1 MKRLLKVTAM
11 TGLLTL
17 LRMAMGFV
25 IAKVVAIYTGPTGL
39 AMLGQVQSMV
49 ASLNGIINAPV
60 GNGVVRY
67 TAEHQEQGME
77 ACSPWW
83 RAAWQWV
90 LILSA
95 IIIPLG
101 LLLSKKISFWLFQ
114 DISLSWVVMA
124 TVLVLPL
131 SAIGTLFN
139 SIINGQQQYRR
150 YVGLGMISA
159 LVSGS
164 LMLAMIAIYDIQGA
178 LLAAATQSALI
189 GIVMLC
195 LNIRQPWFKVR
206 YWWGRCDVQS
216 RKDIRNYMLMAITS
230 ALTVPTSLILVRN
243 IIINQLGWDAAGQW
257 QAVWKI
263 SEVYLGVITMAL
275 TTYYLP
281 RLSSLKKVD
290 LIVPE
295 INRTARVIIPI
306 VAVMALGVY
315 LLRDV
320 AITLLFTEDF
330 RSARELFSVQLVGD
344 VIKISAWLYAYPM
357 LSRGATKRF
366 IQMEIFFAISFIALT
381 YVFIL
386 MYGLIGANIA
396 YLINYLL
403 YFVVLFSVG
412 ERYLY
417 NECK

>member
-17 LRMAMGFV
+17 LRMVMGFV
-25 IAKVVAIYTGPTGL
+25 IAKVVAIYSGPTGL

-67 TAEHQEQGME
+67 TAEYREQGME

-101 LLLSKKISFWLFQ
+101 LLLSKKISFLLFQ
-114 DISLSWVVMA
+114 DTSLSWVVMA
-124 TVLVLPL
+124 TIIVLPL

-159 LVSGS
+159 LASGS
-164 LMLAMIAIYDIQGA
+164 LMLAMIAVYDIQGA

-189 GIVMLC
+189 GVVMLC
-195 LNIRQPWFKVR
+195 LNIRQPWFKLCC
-206 YWWGRCDVQS
+206 WWGRCNVKS
-216 RKDIRNYMLMAITS
+216 RNDIRNYMLMAITT
-230 ALTVPTSLILVRN
+230 ALTVPTSLILIRN

-275 TTYYLP
+275 STYYLP
-281 RLSSLKKVD
+281 KLSSLKKVD
-290 LIVPE
+290 EIVHE
-295 INRTARVIIPI
+295 INKTACIIIPI
-306 VAVMALGVY
+306 VASMAICIY
-315 LLRDV
+315 FLRDV
-320 AITLLFTEDF
+320 VISLLFTEEF
-330 RSARELFSVQLVGD
+330 HSARDLFAIQLIGD
-344 VIKISAWLYAYPM
+344 ITKIAAWLYAYPM
-357 LSRGATKRF
+357 LSRGAAKWFVST
-366 IQMEIFFAISFIALT
+366 EISFSILFVVLS
-381 YVFIL
+381 YIFISIV
-386 MYGLIGANIA
+386 GIEGTVIS
-396 YLINYLL
+396 YLINYIL
-403 YFVVLFSVG
+403 YFLVVYMNVKRFS
-412 ERYLY
+412 
-417 NECK
+417 K

>member
-17 LRMAMGFV
+17 LRMVMGFV

-49 ASLNGIINAPV
+49 ASLTGIINAPV

-101 LLLSKKISFWLFQ
+101 LLLSKKISSWLFQ

-164 LMLAMIAIYDIQGA
+164 LMLAMIAVCNIQGA

-189 GIVMLC
+189 GVVMLC
-195 LNIRQPWFKVR
+195 LNIRQPWSKLCC
-206 YWWGRCDVQS
+206 WWGRCDAKF
-216 RKDIRNYMLMAITS
+216 RKDIRSYTLMAITS

-243 IIINQLGWDAAGQW
+243 ILVDQLGWDAAGQW

-275 TTYYLP
+275 STYYLP
-281 RLSSLKKVD
+281 RLSSLKNID
-290 LIVPE
+290 DIVHE
-295 INRTARVIIPI
+295 INKTARIIIPI
-306 VAVMALGVY
+306 VAVMALFIY

-320 AITLLFTEDF
+320 AITLLFTENF
-330 RSARELFSVQLVGD
+330 RSARDLFLVQLFGD

-357 LSRGATKRF
+357 LSRGAAKRF
-366 IQMEIFFAISFIALT
+366 IQAEIIFTIMFVLLT
-381 YVFIL
+381 YIFVL
-386 MYGLIGANIA
+386 MYGLKGANIA
-396 YLINYLL
+396 YAVNYLF
-403 YFVVLFSVG
+403 YFVFVFSMG
-412 ERYLY
+412 KRFLY
-417 NECK
+417 NEH

>member
-67 TAEHQEQGME
+67 TAEHQEQDME

-90 LILSA
+90 LILSS
-95 IIIPLG
+95 IIIPLA
-101 LLLSKKISFWLFQ
+101 LLLSKDISFWLFQ
-114 DISLSWVVMA
+114 NISLSWVVMA

-139 SIINGQQQYRR
+139 SIINGQQNYRR
-150 YVGLGMISA
+150 YVWLGMISA
-159 LVSGS
+159 LVSGG
-164 LMLAMIAIYDIQGA
+164 LMLAMIALYNIQGA

-195 LNIRQPWFKVR
+195 FNIRQPWCKLN
-206 YWWGRCDVQS
+206 YWWGHCDAKF

-230 ALTVPTSLILVRN
+230 ALTVPTSLIFVRN

-275 TTYYLP
+275 STYYLP
-281 RLSSLKKVD
+281 KLSALKKVD
-290 LIVPE
+290 EIVNE
-295 INRTARVIIPI
+295 INKTALVIIPI
-306 VAVMALGVY
+306 AITMALGVY
-315 LLRDV
+315 LLRDF
-320 AITLLFTEDF
+320 AITLLFTEAF
-330 RSARELFSVQLVGD
+330 RSARDLFSIQLFGD

-357 LSRGATKRF
+357 LSRGATKWY
-366 IQMEIFFAISFIALT
+366 IISEVTFS
-381 YVFIL
+381 IL
-386 MYGLIGANIA
+386 FVSMAFLFVTEFGLKGVMLA
-396 YLINYLL
+396 YTLNYSI
-403 YFVVLFSVG
+403 YFVFVFALVKRFS
-412 ERYLY
+412 R
-417 NECK
+417 